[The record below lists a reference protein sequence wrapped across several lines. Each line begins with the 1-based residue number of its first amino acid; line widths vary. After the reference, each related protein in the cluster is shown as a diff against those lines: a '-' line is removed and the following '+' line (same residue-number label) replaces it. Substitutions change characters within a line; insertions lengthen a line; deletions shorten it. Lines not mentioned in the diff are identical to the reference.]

1 MHSIRQKIRKRM
13 DRKKENSEELFRKV
27 WRVLKGEEEAGSDGE
42 VREVVERMFRVAE
55 MPALEEDRVW
65 AQVERRIGKNG
76 KRRGWGRV
84 MRYAA
89 AVMVPLWG
97 VAAGYLLWSGGE
109 GSRQEVSAYVRPQ
122 NAVVLTLASGER
134 VALDCKHTGDFLVT
148 DAVSIRQDSS
158 CGLAYESRGE
168 QTTELQYNVLDV
180 PVATEYRLVME
191 DGTVV
196 YLNADSRLKY
206 PEVFTGGERK
216 VYLEGEAYFEV
227 AKDETRPFAV
237 VAGGVEVRVLGT
249 HFNVNA
255 YPEKHQVTTTLV
267 EGKVEVSSGKRHA
280 VLSPGVQAVASEQG
294 MKLQEVDVRE
304 YVGWKDGLFVFSR
317 MPLEEIMRQ
326 VYRWYG
332 VQAVFF
338 SEEVRRMTFTGVIN
352 KAMSA
357 EELFQ
362 VIEKVV
368 HVRFTIGKDNQVVI
382 TPK

>member
-1 MHSIRQKIRKRM
+1 MHSICQKIRKRM
-13 DRKKENSEELFRKV
+13 DKKEENREELFRRV

-42 VREVVERMFRVAE
+42 VRGVVERMFRVAE
-55 MPALEEDRVW
+55 MPPLEEERVW
-65 AQVERRIGKNG
+65 VQVERRIVKNG
-76 KRRGWGRV
+76 KRQRWGRV

-89 AVMVPLWG
+89 AVTVPLWG
-97 VAAGYLLWSGGE
+97 VAAGYLLWSGWQ
-109 GSRQEVSAYVRPQ
+109 GSRQEVAAYVRPQ

-134 VALDCKHTGDFLVT
+134 VALDRKHTGDFLVT
-148 DAVSIRQDSS
+148 EAVSIRQDSS
-158 CGLAYESRGE
+158 RGLAYESRGE
-168 QTTELQYNVLDV
+168 QATELQYNVLDV

-227 AKDETRPFAV
+227 AKDEACPFAV

-255 YPEKHQVTTTLV
+255 YPEKQQVTTTLV
-267 EGKVEVSSGKRHA
+267 EGKVEVSNGERHA

-304 YVGWKDGLFVFSR
+304 YTGWKDGLFVFSR

-368 HVRFTIGKDNQVVI
+368 HVRFTMGKDNRVVI

>member
-1 MHSIRQKIRKRM
+1 M
-13 DRKKENSEELFRKV
+13 
-27 WRVLKGEEEAGSDGE
+27 
-42 VREVVERMFRVAE
+42 
-55 MPALEEDRVW
+55 
-65 AQVERRIGKNG
+65 
-76 KRRGWGRV
+76 
-84 MRYAA
+84 
-89 AVMVPLWG
+89 
-97 VAAGYLLWSGGE
+97 
-109 GSRQEVSAYVRPQ
+109 
-122 NAVVLTLASGER
+122 
-134 VALDCKHTGDFLVT
+134 
-148 DAVSIRQDSS
+148 
-158 CGLAYESRGE
+158 
-168 QTTELQYNVLDV
+168 
-180 PVATEYRLVME
+180 
-191 DGTVV
+191 
-196 YLNADSRLKY
+196 
-206 PEVFTGGERK
+206 
-216 VYLEGEAYFEV
+216 
-227 AKDETRPFAV
+227 
-237 VAGGVEVRVLGT
+237 
-249 HFNVNA
+249 
-255 YPEKHQVTTTLV
+255 TTTLV